1 MVALAVFGVKK
12 YYAKVKFWIGSHS
25 NYDDLISRMW
35 RRTWQHPLV
44 NYESIQLE

>member
-25 NYDDLISRMW
+25 NYDDLISVCGDARGNI
-35 RRTWQHPLV
+35 H
-44 NYESIQLE
+44 S